1 MSFVNNHHVPWL
13 AVFAWISLATVVGL
27 GYARN
32 HGMTGIGMLLPV
44 AVVAG
49 VLFVGFVALCALS
62 IPFLDRYGRPARDAD
77 RERGGPGA
85 G

>member
-1 MSFVNNHHVPWL
+1 MAFVYNHHTPWF
-13 AVFAWISLATVVGL
+13 AVFAWISLSTVVGL

-49 VLFVGFVALCALS
+49 VLFVAFLALCALS
-62 IPFLDRYGRPARDAD
+62 IPFLDGYGRPERDA
-77 RERGGPGA
+77 EEHGGPGA